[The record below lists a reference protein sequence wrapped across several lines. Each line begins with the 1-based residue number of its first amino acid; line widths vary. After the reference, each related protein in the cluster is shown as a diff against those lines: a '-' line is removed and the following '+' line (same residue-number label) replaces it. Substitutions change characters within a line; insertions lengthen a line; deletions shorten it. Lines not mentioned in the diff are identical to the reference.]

1 MSTLSLRKIKHDS
14 SAVDNITLDSS
25 GNVGVNKTTP
35 RATTGFNSVSLN
47 GTDGSEIWFDANN
60 SAATRLSGTANE
72 TRITAQA
79 SGSVIT
85 MFTGATERVRV
96 DNSGRV
102 TMPYQP
108 CFRAKI
114 NNSAYVSISNNTVL
128 PFGVAEV
135 NVGSHYNTSNYRFTA
150 PINGTYMFYVAVY
163 TRVENAQDAYP
174 RIRVNGTN
182 KFYSYNCHVSGITGR
197 QDLTVVIPYLATLNA
212 GDYVDVVIG
221 GNGYTYNG
229 TEETIFF
236 GYLIG

>member
-60 SAATRLSGTANE
+60 VAATRLSGTANE

-96 DNSGRV
+96 DNSGCV

-108 CFRAKI
+108 CFMAT
-114 NNSAYVSISNNTVL
+114 STDTANTITSTKL
-128 PFGVAEV
+128 NFNTIGQA
-135 NVGSHYNTSNYRFTA
+135 NAVGYNTTNQRFTA
-150 PINGTYMFYVAVY
+150 PVSGKYLFMCNIWFYNTGYSNQVVL
-163 TRVENAQDAYP
+163 
-174 RIRVNGTN
+174 RVNN
-182 KFYSYNCHVSGITGR
+182 NELNWSGDTHIMCNGSNSVDCMTGGSTIL
-197 QDLTVVIPYLATLNA
+197 QLSA
-212 GDYVDVVIG
+212 GDYVELFAR
-221 GNGYTYNG
+221 NGYTVRWYG
-229 TEETIFF
+229 RHSSWA
-236 GYLIG
+236 GHLVG